1 VTPPGWDDRKIRI
14 TRPDES
20 ACQRI
25 FAIHLDGVFLA
36 GGLTLEAISGAAA
49 RELFSAAHQLYDVDW
64 EDGSVGA
71 FLLKDLA
78 SGALIQNIVDRATAN
93 KMEHC
98 IENAVKEGLDHADL
112 LRAIDEVQ
120 AEQLLSNHPEEVA
133 EFAEGRRQRIADV
146 RKASV

>member
-1 VTPPGWDDRKIRI
+1 M
-14 TRPDES
+14 E
-20 ACQRI
+20 
-25 FAIHLDGVFLA
+25 GVFLA
-36 GGLTLEAISGAAA
+36 GGLTLEDISGAAA
-49 RELFSAAHQLYDVDW
+49 RELFSVAHHLYDVDW

-98 IENAVKEGLDHADL
+98 IENEVKEGLDPADL
-112 LRAIDEVQ
+112 SRAIDEVQ

-133 EFAEGRRQRIADV
+133 EFAEGKRQRIADV